1 MFLRICGTE
10 WRFYFVV
17 GIGDISCKLMPWYLW
32 FNYASYCHLAYHG
45 FWDCLL
51 QCTLIVHAGQC
62 VCFLSDCCILCR
74 VFWNVGVPDFS
85 FNYDSTDTQLRGNLG
100 ERFLSGKPVVGRQ
113 WGNLGDRFSC
123 IHCWILEY
131 TGDGITIFLC
141 AHQKEVGKKAKSSAR
156 SLIAMDARKATL
168 CCFLLLA
175 LVLHGNLASAETCGT
190 NISGC
195 PWCSKSIC
203 KAACWATG
211 KLYRAHVKGYK
222 LSGSGIKRKC
232 YCYMCQDD

>member
-1 MFLRICGTE
+1 
-10 WRFYFVV
+10 
-17 GIGDISCKLMPWYLW
+17 
-32 FNYASYCHLAYHG
+32 
-45 FWDCLL
+45 
-51 QCTLIVHAGQC
+51 
-62 VCFLSDCCILCR
+62 
-74 VFWNVGVPDFS
+74 
-85 FNYDSTDTQLRGNLG
+85 
-100 ERFLSGKPVVGRQ
+100 
-113 WGNLGDRFSC
+113 
-123 IHCWILEY
+123 
-131 TGDGITIFLC
+131 GITIFLC